1 MLLTDIKN
9 FLLENNY
16 PSFRYKQIEKNYNSG
31 RYNNFLEM
39 SDLPKDLREI
49 LNEKFPYIS
58 VVEDKFQSELGT
70 KKALLKLSD
79 GLEIETVLMDYD
91 QWITACLSTQV
102 GCSLN
107 CQFCA
112 TGKMGFKRNLTT
124 EELLDQIRYWNI
136 KIYPK
141 YIGRIVFMG
150 MGEPFLN
157 YDNLLESLNHIDIGA
172 RKISIST
179 AGIIPKIIEFANLK
193 TQYNLAISLHSVF
206 QKTREELMPIT
217 KTYNLDELIK
227 ACHYYANTTNRQ
239 LFFEYALIKNVN
251 DSQKD
256 LDAVINLLKS
266 NKLFYLNI
274 ITLNP
279 VKGSN
284 LQPSDKLKLFE
295 TELTKKH
302 INFSIRRSFGQKID
316 AACGQLA
323 YNTDIC

>member
-1 MLLTDIKN
+1 MLLTDIKK

-58 VVEDKFQSELGT
+58 VIEDKFQGEVGT

-157 YDNLLESLNHIDIGA
+157 YDNLLESLKNIDIGA

-179 AGIIPKIIEFANLK
+179 AGIVPKIIEFANLK

-206 QKTREELMPIT
+206 QETRQDLMPIA
-217 KTYNLDELIK
+217 KTYKLDELIK

-239 LFFEYALIKNVN
+239 LFFEYALIKNIN

-256 LDAVINLLKS
+256 LDALINLIKS

-279 VKGSN
+279 VKGSS
-284 LQPSDKLKLFE
+284 LKPSDNLKLFE

-302 INFSIRRSFGQKID
+302 INFSIRRSFGQNID

>member
-9 FLLENNY
+9 FLSENNY

-31 RYNNFLEM
+31 RYKNFLEM

-49 LNEKFPYIS
+49 LNEKFQYIS
-58 VVEDKFQSELGT
+58 LIEDKFQSELGT

-91 QWITACLSTQV
+91 QWITACLSTQI

-107 CQFCA
+107 CKFCA

-157 YDNLLESLNHIDIGA
+157 YDNLMESLKHIDIGA

-179 AGIIPKIIEFANLK
+179 AGIVPKIIEFANLK
-193 TQYNLAISLHSVF
+193 TQINLAISLHSIF
-206 QKTREELMPIT
+206 QKTREEIMPIA
-217 KTYNLDELIK
+217 KTYKLEELIN
-227 ACHYYANTTNRQ
+227 ACHYYTKTTNRQ

-251 DSQKD
+251 DSQRD
-256 LDAVINLLKS
+256 LDALISFIKS
-266 NKLFYLNI
+266 NKLFYLNLI
-274 ITLNP
+274 PLNS
-279 VKGSN
+279 VDGSN
-284 LQPSDKLKLFE
+284 LKSSEKLKLFE